1 MNLYFGDFVV
11 TISTVLVLV
20 VWTFIVFN
28 LVRHK
33 KIEFW
38 GRRIAVLALI
48 GLIVCCFVAMRDEY
62 HLSVQASFD
71 ESVTAGLFSVT
82 GIQSILCC
90 IGGAIIFLSSFSV
103 IFVKN
108 QKYRKAIFFVLSCII
123 IFKTLLIEVSRW
135 VV

>member
-1 MNLYFGDFVV
+1 MNLYFGNYVV

-48 GLIVCCFVAMRDEY
+48 GLIVCCFVVMRDEY

-71 ESVTAGLFSVT
+71 ASVNAGLFSVT
-82 GIQSILCC
+82 GIQSVLCC
-90 IGGAIIFLSSFSV
+90 IGGAIIFLCSFSA

>member
-11 TISTVLVLV
+11 TISTVLVLM
-20 VWTFIVFN
+20 VWTFMVFN
-28 LVRHK
+28 LVRRK

-38 GRRIAVLALI
+38 GRRIAVLALA
-48 GLIVCCFVAMRDEY
+48 GLILCCFVVMRDEY

-71 ESVTAGLFSVT
+71 ESVTAGLFSVN
-82 GIQSILCC
+82 GIQSIICC
-90 IGGAIIFLSSFSV
+90 IGGAIVFLSSFSA

-108 QKYRKAIFFVLSCII
+108 QKYRKAIFFVLSCTII
-123 IFKTLLIEVSRW
+123 IKTLVIEVSRW

>member
-11 TISTVLVLV
+11 TISTVLVLM

-33 KIEFW
+33 KVEFW
-38 GRRIAVLALI
+38 GRRIAVLALA
-48 GLIVCCFVAMRDEY
+48 GLILCCFVVMRDEY

-71 ESVTAGLFSVT
+71 TSANAGLFSVT

-90 IGGAIIFLSSFSV
+90 IGGAIIFLSSFST

-108 QKYRKAIFFVLSCII
+108 QKYRKVIFFVLSFVI
-123 IFKTLLIEVSRW
+123 IFKTLVIEVSRW